1 MPSYYTLNPSDLFI
15 EKPGS
20 DFETSVIAIMKAT
33 YSPSSVKNMIGTEDD
48 IKEGTDFIFG
58 NMRFDPTLNFSNKTY
73 MPYIADTKIPATR
86 LHTFQMGIRH
96 GNSNRRSYHGFKEPV
111 LVIGLDM
118 TPSEYHR
125 YENEIENNLKKHMK
139 DLIMKAAD
147 VMDDYTTIDPK
158 ERLELFDMPLKRNP
172 NYKQPPNLEQ
182 RYKMIANIRRKFE
195 DMEDSQEE
203 KGITS

>member
-1 MPSYYTLNPSDLFI
+1 
-15 EKPGS
+15 
-20 DFETSVIAIMKAT
+20 
-33 YSPSSVKNMIGTEDD
+33 
-48 IKEGTDFIFG
+48 
-58 NMRFDPTLNFSNKTY
+58 
-73 MPYIADTKIPATR
+73 
-86 LHTFQMGIRH
+86 
-96 GNSNRRSYHGFKEPV
+96 
-111 LVIGLDM
+111 
-118 TPSEYHR
+118 
-125 YENEIENNLKKHMK
+125 MK